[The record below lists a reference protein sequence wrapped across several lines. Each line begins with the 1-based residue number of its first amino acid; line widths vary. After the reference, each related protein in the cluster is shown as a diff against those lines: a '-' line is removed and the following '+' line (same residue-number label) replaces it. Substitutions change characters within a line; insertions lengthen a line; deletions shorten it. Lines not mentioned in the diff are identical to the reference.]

1 MMHILYIILIYTIHY
16 TPLYTGKFCKI
27 HDPNNLEAIA
37 NYGCYHE
44 SSNRPEI
51 IKYSRGISHRGV
63 YPRKRKISANLI
75 VTFVDDYTIDQK
87 TFAAIPFE
95 GQGFGYF
102 FNASDTPNCTL
113 VNWKGRLC
121 IQVNDK
127 EIDEKEELTV
137 SHDDKQA
144 IIAACKQTSLAA
156 QSLSVL
162 SEGGVEGPIAIHSSP
177 SSTTAHTS
185 IPTATF
191 PTGSGDAVVMGESGQ
206 LAELSPVAYRIS
218 KAGPKTKRAKTAAI
232 VSPEPTSHSSSS
244 STAAAEGAPVTGEM
258 VTDATAP
265 KTLKAKQTRVKAVKT
280 STIAASTTTDTL
292 SFVSPAPVAVEPID
306 PAAATTTTATDEA
319 PKAAIKHKQPKLKA
333 KQAHAAEIASSAAAS
348 ATPAQDT
355 ETATDPTADPALTP
369 AVAIKHPK
377 PGKRRMSQIAPPTIE
392 PAVGETPMEGLQ
404 KRPRRTAR
412 GTGPEDP
419 DGNSCIM
426 S

>member
-1 MMHILYIILIYTIHY
+1 M
-16 TPLYTGKFCKI
+16 
-27 HDPNNLEAIA
+27 
-37 NYGCYHE
+37 
-44 SSNRPEI
+44 
-51 IKYSRGISHRGV
+51 
-63 YPRKRKISANLI
+63 
-75 VTFVDDYTIDQK
+75 
-87 TFAAIPFE
+87 
-95 GQGFGYF
+95 
-102 FNASDTPNCTL
+102 
-113 VNWKGRLC
+113 
-121 IQVNDK
+121 
-127 EIDEKEELTV
+127 
-137 SHDDKQA
+137 
-144 IIAACKQTSLAA
+144 
-156 QSLSVL
+156 
-162 SEGGVEGPIAIHSSP
+162 EGPIAIHSSP

-185 IPTATF
+185 IPTASF
-191 PTGSGDAVVMGESGQ
+191 PDGSGAGGVGDGDVP
-206 LAELSPVAYRIS
+206 AEQSPVAYRIT

-244 STAAAEGAPVTGEM
+244 STAAAAEGAPVTDEM

-265 KTLKAKQTRVKAVKT
+265 KTPKAKQTKVKAVKT
-280 STIAASTTTDTL
+280 STIATSTTTDTL

-377 PGKRRMSQIAPPTIE
+377 PGKRRMSQIAPPTTE
-392 PAVGETPMEGLQ
+392 PAVGETPVEGLQ